1 MRTHITSTARLCA
14 RCRRQTASSPLAP
27 ACRSI
32 SSTSLSST
40 SLSST
45 SLAVQRQTLSPQAR
59 WLSRTATLTKPDSP
73 STSSSSASSSATAAD
88 ASPSQ
93 SKIPTTHY
101 DFFPQTLPSGPPPA
115 GHFPIG
121 QRTLRREFLQLQAK
135 AHPDLH
141 PAAHKARAEATS
153 ARINEAY
160 KTLSNPLLRAQYLLA
175 LRGADV
181 ANDETLKVDGDPG
194 LLLTVLEAREE
205 IEDAAT
211 EAELEGLRA
220 VNDARIRASEDV
232 LEAAFHGDDLEAAK
246 REAVRL
252 RYWVNIRDSLDA
264 WESGKPVVL
273 EH

>member
-27 ACRSI
+27 ARRSI
-32 SSTSLSST
+32 SST
-40 SLSST
+40 
-45 SLAVQRQTLSPQAR
+45 
-59 WLSRTATLTKPDSP
+59 
-73 STSSSSASSSATAAD
+73 
-88 ASPSQ
+88 
-93 SKIPTTHY
+93 
-101 DFFPQTLPSGPPPA
+101 
-115 GHFPIG
+115 
-121 QRTLRREFLQLQAK
+121 
-135 AHPDLH
+135 
-141 PAAHKARAEATS
+141 
-153 ARINEAY
+153 
-160 KTLSNPLLRAQYLLA
+160 LLA
-175 LRGADV
+175 APR
-181 ANDETLKVDGDPG
+181 VDADPG

-220 VNDARIRASEDV
+220 ANDARIRASEDV
-232 LEAAFHGDDLEAAK
+232 LEAAFRGDDLEAAK